1 MASAFLRGVGRAGRA
16 VWDSYL
22 RFGLNDGWAI
32 ASHIALSALLALFP
46 FLIFVTALA
55 GFFGTAELAQSVVAL
70 LLDAWPESVVR
81 PIRAE
86 VAAVLGN
93 QRSDLLTL
101 GGALMLWFSSSGVEA
116 VRVGLNRAYGESETR
131 WWFQTRLQS
140 MLFVVLGAAALL
152 ALSLLIVLAPA
163 VFQAAQA
170 IFPDL
175 AAEIAILQRR
185 ILTSRYLITAAIL
198 LLALLVAH
206 LFLPAGRRRV
216 SEVLPGIG
224 LTLLLWIVAASAFAS
239 YLASF
244 ANYTRTYAGFASVLI
259 ALVFLYFVAV
269 IFIAG
274 GEFNAALLRGRRRP
288 GHGDREPGAA
298 NAQSEPPAQ
307 RNSLDD
313 T

>member
-1 MASAFLRGVGRAGRA
+1 MPVFGWLRQVVMLG
-16 VWDSYL
+16 WDSYT
-22 RFGLNDGWAI
+22 RFSLNDGWAI

-70 LLDAWPESVVR
+70 LLDAWPEKVVQ

-86 VAAVLGN
+86 IGAVLGS

-116 VRVGLNRAYGESETR
+116 VRVGLNRAYGETESR

-140 MLFVVLGAAALL
+140 MIFVVLGAAALL
-152 ALSLLIVLAPA
+152 ALSFLIVLAPA
-163 VFQAAQA
+163 AFQTAQA
-170 IFPDL
+170 LFPDL
-175 AAEIAILQRR
+175 SAEIGALQRR
-185 ILTSRYLITAAIL
+185 LLTSRYVITAAIL

-206 LFLPAGRRRV
+206 LFLPVGRRRV
-216 SEVLPGIG
+216 VDVLPGLV
-224 LTLLLWIVAASAFAS
+224 LTLLLWIIAASAFAY
-239 YLASF
+239 YLSGF

-269 IFIAG
+269 IFIVG
-274 GEFNAALLRGRRRP
+274 GELNAALIRRR
-288 GHGDREPGAA
+288 
-298 NAQSEPPAQ
+298 
-307 RNSLDD
+307 RNLVLNPEEA
-313 T
+313 